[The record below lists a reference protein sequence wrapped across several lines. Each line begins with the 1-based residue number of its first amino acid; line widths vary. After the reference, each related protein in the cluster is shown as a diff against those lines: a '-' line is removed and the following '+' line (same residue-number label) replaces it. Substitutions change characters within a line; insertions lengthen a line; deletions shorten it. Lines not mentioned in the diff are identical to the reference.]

1 MSPIAVDDKVI
12 IRLVRIC
19 RLQFL
24 HLKKVSSKIGDFK
37 NRPEKVFFFFNIN
50 LFKNPIF

>member
-37 NRPEKVFFFFNIN
+37 NRPEKVFFFLI
-50 LFKNPIF
+50 